1 MRQPP
6 SFPPS
11 PTMPTE
17 SDKPK
22 RRPSTRTQN
31 LIAIVAGV
39 TTFLIGAGWVI
50 HSYIVDR
57 EAPYFAIPL
66 VFSVPV
72 IVAVT
77 IRSFWD

>member
-1 MRQPP
+1 
-6 SFPPS
+6 
-11 PTMPTE
+11 MPTE

-22 RRPSTRTQN
+22 RRPSTRVQN
-31 LIAIVAGV
+31 LIAIVAGLA
-39 TTFLIGAGWVI
+39 TFLIGAGWVAY
-50 HSYIVDR
+50 SYVVDR

-72 IVAVT
+72 IVAVA

>member
-1 MRQPP
+1 
-6 SFPPS
+6 
-11 PTMPTE
+11 
-17 SDKPK
+17 
-22 RRPSTRTQN
+22 
-31 LIAIVAGV
+31 
-39 TTFLIGAGWVI
+39 VI